1 MNSMFSKVFKK
12 LFVMV
17 CVVSFTIGLVSC
29 GNNQKNTAEE
39 AKETV
44 LGTIDVISREDGS
57 GTRGAFTE
65 IVGLIEKDTDGNE
78 TDLTSPEAVIQ
89 NSTDAV
95 MTATANDESAI
106 GYISLGSVN
115 DTIKAL
121 KIGGVEAS
129 AEDITNGSYPIARP
143 FNVVYKDIT
152 PEVEDFLNFMASAEG
167 QKVVEEAGYVANK
180 EVQPYQATNNT
191 ASITIAGSTSVAPL
205 MEKLVEAYKA
215 HNPEFKADIQAT
227 GSSSGIQA
235 AIDGSAQIG
244 MSSRELK
251 EDEAKQVKKEVIAM
265 DGIAVIVNKAN
276 ETSDITMEQVR
287 DIFNGKLTDWT
298 EVNGK

>member
-1 MNSMFSKVFKK
+1 MFSKVFKK

-17 CVVSFTIGLVSC
+17 CVVSFTIGLVAC

-39 AKETV
+39 SKESV
-44 LGTIDVISREDGS
+44 LGAIDVISREDGS

-65 IVGLIEKDTDGNE
+65 IVGLIEKDADGNE

-152 PEVEDFLNFMASAEG
+152 PEVEDFLKFMASAEG

-180 EVQPYQATNNT
+180 EAQPYQATNNT

-251 EDEAKQVKKEVIAM
+251 EDEAKQVEKEVIAM

>member
-1 MNSMFSKVFKK
+1 MFSKGFKR

-17 CVVSFTIGLVSC
+17 CIMSFTIALTAC
-29 GNNQKNTAEE
+29 GGKDE
-39 AKETV
+39 KETTDV
-44 LGTIDVISREDGS
+44 SDKTQSATINVITREDGS

-65 IVGLIEKDTDGNE
+65 IVGLIEKDASGNE
-78 TDLTSPEAVIQ
+78 TDMTYTEAVVQ

-106 GYISLGSVN
+106 GYISLGSLN
-115 DTIKAL
+115 DTVKAL

-143 FNVVYKDIT
+143 FNIVYKDGVT
-152 PEVEDFLNFMASAEG
+152 PEVQDFLNFIASSEG
-167 QKVVEEAGYVANK
+167 QKVVEEEGYVKNK
-180 EVQPYQATNNT
+180 DAKPYQGTNNT
-191 ASITIAGSTSVAPL
+191 ASITIAGSTSVTPL

-215 HNPEFKADIQAT
+215 LNPDFKADIQST

-244 MSSRELK
+244 MASRELK
-251 EDEAKQVKKEVIAM
+251 DDEASKLKKEVIAM
-265 DGIAVIVNKAN
+265 DGIAIITNKAN
-276 ETSDITMEQVR
+276 QVSDLSMEQVKN
-287 DIFNGKLTDWT
+287 IFSGKLTDWA

>member
-1 MNSMFSKVFKK
+1 MFSKGFKR

-17 CVVSFTIGLVSC
+17 CIMSFTIALTAC
-29 GNNQKNTAEE
+29 GGKDE
-39 AKETV
+39 KETTDV
-44 LGTIDVISREDGS
+44 SDKTQSATINVITREDGS

-65 IVGLIEKDTDGNE
+65 IVGLIEKDASGNE
-78 TDLTSPEAVIQ
+78 TDMTYTEAVVQ

-95 MTATANDESAI
+95 MTAIANDESAI
-106 GYISLGSVN
+106 GYISLGSLN
-115 DTIKAL
+115 DTVKAL

-143 FNVVYKDIT
+143 FNIVYKDGVT
-152 PEVEDFLNFMASAEG
+152 PEVQDFLNFIASSEG
-167 QKVVEEAGYVANK
+167 QKVVEEEGYVKNK
-180 EVQPYQATNNT
+180 DAKPYQGTNNT
-191 ASITIAGSTSVAPL
+191 ASITIAGSTSVTPL

-215 HNPEFKADIQAT
+215 LNPDFKADIQST

-244 MSSRELK
+244 MASRELK
-251 EDEAKQVKKEVIAM
+251 DDEASKLKKEVIAM
-265 DGIAVIVNKAN
+265 DGIAIITNKAN
-276 ETSDITMEQVR
+276 QVSDLSMEQVKN
-287 DIFNGKLTDWT
+287 IFSGKLTDWA